1 MVRDGRIIV
10 YMTPFLRHLTTPLL
24 VLLAGCAQFSADG
37 GLNKVATLAAQ
48 PLARIDDAAS
58 AGLAASETRSLL
70 AAPLTA
76 DAAVRVALLNNRALQ
91 AGLAELG
98 VSEADLVSAG
108 RLPNPFIS
116 LSRMSG
122 QDVEIERAI
131 GFDFLAVLTMPK
143 RIKIERQ
150 RFEQVQQQTAL
161 QAVQLAAQTRRAY
174 FNAVAAA
181 ETARY
186 MLLVEEAAAA
196 AAELAVE
203 MKKAGNWSA
212 LDAMRQQAFHADAIA
227 QSALAKQAQ
236 HASIETLTALLG
248 METPDAITLPAQ
260 LPPLPAT
267 IEQIDQPAQR
277 AIAQRLDVQI
287 ARSNTLALA
296 ETLGLSRTTAVVDA
310 IRLSYKN
317 QSTTNAPRAEG
328 AGVTLLLPLFD
339 WTGAKTKRAQA
350 QYLQAVHRSADVAI
364 RAASDARTAYA
375 ARQTAHATARHYHD
389 RVVPLRKQISDE
401 TLLRYNGMLIGTF
414 ELLLDARNQM
424 LAVTASLQAQRDYWL
439 AESDWQ
445 MALVG
450 GSVSIGS
457 AAPAPQAASLPLAH

>member
-10 YMTPFLRHLTTPLL
+10 CMTPFLRHLTTPLL
-24 VLLAGCAQFSADG
+24 VLLTGCAQFSADG

-48 PLARIDDAAS
+48 PLARIDD
-58 AGLAASETRSLL
+58 AASETRSLL

-98 VSEADLVSAG
+98 VSEADLVRAG

-122 QDVEIERAI
+122 EDVEIERAI

-174 FNAVAAA
+174 FNAVAAT

-248 METPDAITLPAQ
+248 IETPDAITLPA
-260 LPPLPAT
+260 
-267 IEQIDQPAQR
+267 
-277 AIAQRLDVQI
+277 
-287 ARSNTLALA
+287 
-296 ETLGLSRTTAVVDA
+296 
-310 IRLSYKN
+310 
-317 QSTTNAPRAEG
+317 
-328 AGVTLLLPLFD
+328 
-339 WTGAKTKRAQA
+339 
-350 QYLQAVHRSADVAI
+350 
-364 RAASDARTAYA
+364 
-375 ARQTAHATARHYHD
+375 
-389 RVVPLRKQISDE
+389 
-401 TLLRYNGMLIGTF
+401 
-414 ELLLDARNQM
+414 
-424 LAVTASLQAQRDYWL
+424 
-439 AESDWQ
+439 
-445 MALVG
+445 
-450 GSVSIGS
+450 
-457 AAPAPQAASLPLAH
+457 

>member
-1 MVRDGRIIV
+1 
-10 YMTPFLRHLTTPLL
+10 
-24 VLLAGCAQFSADG
+24 
-37 GLNKVATLAAQ
+37 
-48 PLARIDDAAS
+48 
-58 AGLAASETRSLL
+58 
-70 AAPLTA
+70 
-76 DAAVRVALLNNRALQ
+76 
-91 AGLAELG
+91 
-98 VSEADLVSAG
+98 
-108 RLPNPFIS
+108 
-116 LSRMSG
+116 
-122 QDVEIERAI
+122 
-131 GFDFLAVLTMPK
+131 
-143 RIKIERQ
+143 
-150 RFEQVQQQTAL
+150 
-161 QAVQLAAQTRRAY
+161 
-174 FNAVAAA
+174 
-181 ETARY
+181 
-186 MLLVEEAAAA
+186 
-196 AAELAVE
+196 

-296 ETLGLSRTTAVVDA
+296 EALGLSRTTAMVDA

-317 QSTTNAPRAEG
+317 QSTTNAPGADGAE
-328 AGVTLLLPLFD
+328 VTLLLPLFD

-457 AAPAPQAASLPLAH
+457 AAPAPQAASLPLGH